1 MRPLTQQLA
10 AACETANPESR
21 CTCRCNGNYHGTKR
35 QGQAAA
41 DQLLAYIV
49 QLPPE
54 DPHFVVN
61 KRLQLRL
68 PEAV

>member
-1 MRPLTQQLA
+1 MRSLTQQLA
-10 AACETANPESR
+10 AACESARPDSR
-21 CTCRCNGNYHGTKR
+21 CTCRCNGRYHGAR
-35 QGQAAA
+35 REANPY
-41 DQLLAYIV
+41 QLLDYIV

-68 PEAV
+68 PEAG